1 MNRIAIVLLI
11 AMSLLFA
18 APRQAL
24 AQSDA
29 SVTRSPATAPT
40 LGTTIRGTSATTFS
54 ISTAGAVT
62 RTSGDAIRLTSGS
75 VTTPTLSINCGLLNL
90 SGLCALRY
98 IRVTIT
104 PVTGSGP
111 ATISRLRVGGLSGA
125 TYRAGSA
132 PTEAASL
139 TFDLNPIGLLSTATL
154 KLGMDVV
161 LSANAASGVYTFDY
175 IVTVQ
180 LVT

>member
-1 MNRIAIVLLI
+1 MIRFILVGLVAVGVSFGLVTG
-11 AMSLLFA
+11 A
-18 APRQAL
+18 R

-29 SVTRSPATAPT
+29 TVTRSPVTAPS

-54 ISTAGAVT
+54 ISTGGVVS
-62 RTSGDAIRLTSGS
+62 RTSGNAIRLSSAS

-104 PVTGSGP
+104 PVAGTGP
-111 ATISRLRVGGLSGA
+111 ATISRLRVGGLTGT
-125 TYRAGSA
+125 TYRTGSA
-132 PTEAASL
+132 PAEASSL
-139 TFDLNPIGLLSTATL
+139 TFDLAPIGLLRTATL
-154 KLGMDVV
+154 QLGMDV
-161 LSANAASGVYTFDY
+161 LLGANAASGAYSFDY

>member
-1 MNRIAIVLLI
+1 MNRTALML
-11 AMSLLFA
+11 ALTDALAFN
-18 APRQAL
+18 APRDAL
-24 AQSDA
+24 ADA

-54 ISTAGAVT
+54 ISTAGSVT

-125 TYRAGSA
+125 TYRTGSA

-154 KLGMDVV
+154 QLGMDVV
-161 LSANAASGVYTFDY
+161 LAANAASGAYSFDY

>member
-1 MNRIAIVLLI
+1 MIRLAACILVAT
-11 AMSLLFA
+11 SLLA
-18 APRQAL
+18 APQQAL
-24 AQSDA
+24 ADA

-40 LGTTIRGTSATTFS
+40 LGKTIRGASATTFS
-54 ISTAGAVT
+54 ISTAGVVT
-62 RTSGDAIRLTSGS
+62 RTSGDAIRLSSGS

-98 IRVTIT
+98 VRVTIT
-104 PVTGSGP
+104 PVSGSG
-111 ATISRLRVGGLSGA
+111 AASISRLRVGSLSGA
-125 TYRAGSA
+125 TYRTGSPPA
-132 PTEAASL
+132 DAASL

-154 KLGMDVV
+154 RLGMDVV
-161 LSANAASGVYTFDY
+161 LAANAASGAYTFDY

>member
-1 MNRIAIVLLI
+1 MNRIALLI
-11 AMSLLFA
+11 GLTAGLLFSAPGA
-18 APRQAL
+18 AVA
-24 AQSDA
+24 DA
-29 SVTRSPATAPT
+29 SVSRSPATAPS

-62 RTSGDAIRLTSGS
+62 RTSGNAIRLTSDS
-75 VTTPTLSINCGLLNL
+75 VTAPTLSINCGLLNL
-90 SGLCALRY
+90 SGLCTLRY

-104 PVTGSGP
+104 PVTGSGA

-125 TYRAGSA
+125 TYRTGSA

-139 TFDLNPIGLLSTATL
+139 SFDLNPIGLLSTATL

-161 LSANAASGVYTFDY
+161 LSANAASGVYSFDY

-180 LVT
+180 LVS